1 MDQSSCSL
9 VERNESEAYDSD
21 ETLIDGYISESD
33 EEDAWLCYKDNIL
46 PTPETGFCAKDAD
59 HLPPPISHEAS
70 YDIMSAGVNFPGGD
84 ATTNVTK
91 EKELVATPEKTYIH
105 HGIDDTA
112 KGEAVSDKIE
122 TEYINNR
129 ETSFITSSSFEELNI
144 SDLLK
149 SPGGSELFKLSET
162 EFEHYLSCIDVATE
176 SNSILTPE
184 LVAAI
189 NMLEGEA
196 YTDHWAGSFT
206 EEGVDKEKP
215 AEEEDQFRK
224 AVLGEL
230 DEDFTEISSH
240 NRKNS
245 QEEQI
250 HEQLSPRTEQDSI
263 EKELSSY
270 NFEQNYLERVLE
282 EETCNIRDADWQE
295 HCTERHHS
303 NSKVEG
309 KKFLRTQIVPDCARK
324 SNRQNEDETET
335 MDTRQE
341 NSNMLDIMQTN
352 DSTTSIKDRICCTAG
367 IRRSQR
373 ISKRRASIEQS
384 IYKNT
389 LHNIHKR
396 NHMGETQLHLSAKK
410 GDLAS
415 LRILLKAGVNVNQ
428 KDNAGWTAM
437 HEASCKGFTDIIV
450 ELLHAG
456 ADVNSK
462 SLDGILPIH
471 DAVMGNHYKAAKLL
485 LEFGADPFEKDENQE
500 NAFDKSCSKGMTQLL
515 ISYSRTLQTASQ
527 ENVSEISEGDNMQD
541 KANSH
546 ASSVTP
552 RNPTR
557 ERCGTLLYT
566 LDTSEDTNNRQG
578 KLLLKEILTPL
589 DAEETCLVKANLN
602 DVVKMQ
608 KNEREILAKRASVD
622 SFKQGILRE
631 KIAELAARQNI
642 LQQVVCQQKEVSQ
655 KIAAHKQSKKSDAY
669 RLEQSSFL
677 HSCNMSPG
685 RNQMPA
691 VWSVS
696 AGLDAS
702 IANGS
707 TEATV
712 VPAISG
718 SPDLENNTLQE
729 ILMRSIGIGDI
740 PANVVTAKESTANG
754 KRLKEKSLEIENAFL
769 DLGSSFSSSPSTLQN
784 VTNEHLAFTNT
795 LCMSTNPV
803 PVTSTLIIKET
814 GKTMVQNTNPV
825 RHSYQMPH
833 TEHSHTH
840 HADMVSHQKEKM
852 SWFSVNNL
860 TSVGK
865 PHHGMVDQASTSHV
879 ASVQSNPVQR
889 SESLSTAK
897 SHTGRA
903 IRQRPNKVHIKDL
916 IKNGKLKPGEDVLE
930 FKIQEYSHKASL
942 LPDGTIK
949 DSTGMIYLELAHWL
963 KAILGNNISISWK
976 YIINKVTYCG
986 KDLKSCI
993 LQKDPM
999 SREFLQPTSDSQAA
1013 ALPSMSSSIQ
1023 KEPLHV
1029 FRIKDILIFDNDEFL
1044 PCHIMDRYWKKFI
1057 DSDSLDL

>member
-1 MDQSSCSL
+1 
-9 VERNESEAYDSD
+9 
-21 ETLIDGYISESD
+21 
-33 EEDAWLCYKDNIL
+33 
-46 PTPETGFCAKDAD
+46 
-59 HLPPPISHEAS
+59 
-70 YDIMSAGVNFPGGD
+70 
-84 ATTNVTK
+84 
-91 EKELVATPEKTYIH
+91 
-105 HGIDDTA
+105 
-112 KGEAVSDKIE
+112 
-122 TEYINNR
+122 
-129 ETSFITSSSFEELNI
+129 
-144 SDLLK
+144 
-149 SPGGSELFKLSET
+149 
-162 EFEHYLSCIDVATE
+162 
-176 SNSILTPE
+176 
-184 LVAAI
+184 
-189 NMLEGEA
+189 
-196 YTDHWAGSFT
+196 
-206 EEGVDKEKP
+206 
-215 AEEEDQFRK
+215 
-224 AVLGEL
+224 
-230 DEDFTEISSH
+230 
-240 NRKNS
+240 
-245 QEEQI
+245 
-250 HEQLSPRTEQDSI
+250 
-263 EKELSSY
+263 
-270 NFEQNYLERVLE
+270 
-282 EETCNIRDADWQE
+282 
-295 HCTERHHS
+295 
-303 NSKVEG
+303 
-309 KKFLRTQIVPDCARK
+309 
-324 SNRQNEDETET
+324 
-335 MDTRQE
+335 
-341 NSNMLDIMQTN
+341 
-352 DSTTSIKDRICCTAG
+352 
-367 IRRSQR
+367 
-373 ISKRRASIEQS
+373 
-384 IYKNT
+384 NT

-527 ENVSEISEGDNMQD
+527 ENVSEISGWAIDGKLIVQSWYSWTAWCPTS
-541 KANSH
+541 KKKSCPPVPFH
-546 ASSVTP
+546 AHPPLTSTSLMSP
-552 RNPTR
+552 MPTSY
-557 ERCGTLLYT
+557 LL
-566 LDTSEDTNNRQG
+566 EDTNNRQG

-589 DAEETCLVKANLN
+589 DADKYQETCLVKANLN

-608 KNEREILAKRASVD
+608 KNEREILAKRYRRASVD

-1013 ALPSMSSSIQ
+1013 GKYKFMSQYSVNPSKQFFQLTALPSMSSSIQ